1 MRVLIHKLVIGIHKE
16 NIVIHQEKQGNV
28 NFNPNQI
35 NSCCLNY
42 NQYIQKKIKNIS
54 CAKAC
59 FKLEEKETRS
69 LKNKKQ
75 FYQCSGW

>member
-1 MRVLIHKLVIGIHKE
+1 MCVLIHKLVIGIHKE

-42 NQYIQKKIKNIS
+42 NQYIQKKIKKKLYMEGIN
-54 CAKAC
+54 KAY
-59 FKLEEKETRS
+59 F
-69 LKNKKQ
+69 
-75 FYQCSGW
+75 

>member
-1 MRVLIHKLVIGIHKE
+1 MCVLIHKLVIGIQKE

-42 NQYIQKKIKNIS
+42 N
-54 CAKAC
+54 
-59 FKLEEKETRS
+59 
-69 LKNKKQ
+69 
-75 FYQCSGW
+75 